1 MGTLRN
7 VLFIMADQLRWDYLS
22 CYGRSPVRTPNIDR
36 IASQGVRFD
45 RAYCSSPVC
54 GPSRMSFYTGRTAF
68 SHGASWNFV
77 PLSAHEWTLG
87 DYLKPTGARVALV
100 GKTHMLPDV
109 EGLTRLGVDPRAD
122 LGVHWA
128 QCGFEPYERDD
139 GVHPA
144 GKFDP
149 DLRYNRYLREKG
161 YAGANPWHDHA
172 NSALGA
178 NGEVLTGWSLRHARL
193 PARVAEEHSE
203 TAYMTDRA
211 LQFIRET
218 GDRPWVL
225 HLSYIKPHWPLMAP
239 APYHALFGPD
249 DVPPALRSKAERDG
263 AHPVVDA
270 FMGMEC
276 SRTYSDDSMRREIV
290 PTYMGL
296 IRQLDDH
303 IGRLLDEL
311 ERAGRLADTA
321 IILTSDHGDYL
332 GDHWLGEKELFHEAS
347 ARIPFIIRDPD
358 SAADS
363 SRGSVDS
370 SLVEAIDVVPTIMD
384 WMGVDDPGQ
393 RLEGRS
399 LVSALRGRAQAMPW
413 REAAL
418 SEIDYSFYRARLTL
432 GVEPHRARAWML
444 RTERWKYIYYKGFA
458 PQLFDLQEDPNE
470 LVDLGSA
477 PGLEAVRTEMQA
489 MLLDRLTDRRNR
501 VTVSDKIVADR
512 TDGSERV
519 GVIIGRW

>member
-1 MGTLRN
+1 MSTVRN

-22 CYGRSPVRTPNIDR
+22 CYGRSPVATPNIDR
-36 IASQGVRFD
+36 IAARGIRFD
-45 RAYCSSPVC
+45 RAYCNSPVC

-77 PLSAHEWTLG
+77 PLPAHEWTLG
-87 DYLKPTGARVALV
+87 DYLEPTGARVALV
-100 GKTHMLPDV
+100 GKTHMMPDF
-109 EGLTRLGVDPRAD
+109 EGLKRLGVDPRAD

-149 DLRYNRYLREKG
+149 DLRYNRWLRERG
-161 YAGANPWHDHA
+161 YAGANPWHDYA
-172 NSALGA
+172 NSALGPNA
-178 NGEVLTGWSLRHARL
+178 EVLSGWSLRHARL

-211 LQFIRET
+211 LQFVRET
-218 GDRPWVL
+218 GDKPWVL

-249 DVPPALRSKAERDG
+249 DVPPPVRSEAERG
-263 AHPVVDA
+263 QAHPVVGA

-276 SRTYSDDSMRREIV
+276 SQTYSDESMRRNIV

-303 IGRLLDEL
+303 IGRLLDAL
-311 ERAGRLADTA
+311 EQSGRIDDTA

-347 ARIPFIIRDPD
+347 ARIPFIISDPD
-358 SAADS
+358 AAADTR
-363 SRGSVDS
+363 RGSVDS
-370 SLVEAIDVVPTIMD
+370 RLVEAIDVVPTIMD

-399 LVSALRGRAQAMPW
+399 LVSTLRGASQPGSQ

-432 GVEPHRARAWML
+432 GIAPHQARAWMI
-444 RTERWKYIYYKGFA
+444 RTDRWKYVYYKGFS
-458 PQLFDLQEDPNE
+458 PQLFDLREDPEE
-470 LVDLGSA
+470 LVDLGRSV
-477 PGLEAVRTEMQA
+477 GLETVRSDLQA

-501 VTVSDKIVADR
+501 ITVSDKVVAER

-519 GVIIGRW
+519 GVVIGRW